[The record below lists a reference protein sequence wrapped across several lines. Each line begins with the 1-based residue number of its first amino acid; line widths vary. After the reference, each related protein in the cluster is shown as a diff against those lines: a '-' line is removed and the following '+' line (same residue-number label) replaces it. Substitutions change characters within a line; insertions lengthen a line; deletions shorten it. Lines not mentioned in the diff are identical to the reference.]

1 MRRSYPQLLPRSLE
15 VAHSIYL
22 KQKAKPIILVCFPTD
37 VIFVQEDRVVVIF
50 FVLTQDF
57 EGIIV
62 EVDPR
67 KDKEGNKKKH
77 AFYYKSFES
86 SHG

>member
-1 MRRSYPQLLPRSLE
+1 MQG
-15 VAHSIYL
+15 V
-22 KQKAKPIILVCFPTD
+22 PIILVCFPTD

-62 EVDPR
+62 KVDPR
-67 KDKEGNKKKH
+67 EDKEGNFIINPLKVLMAKTVNK
-77 AFYYKSFES
+77 
-86 SHG
+86 

>member
-1 MRRSYPQLLPRSLE
+1 MQG
-15 VAHSIYL
+15 V
-22 KQKAKPIILVCFPTD
+22 PIILVCFPTD

-62 EVDPR
+62 KVDPR
-67 KDKEGNKKKH
+67 EDKEGNKKKH